1 MDNHPSATRALRP
14 VRLPALCSSTLAL
27 GAALAGCVPAGMPM
41 TDLPPRITYVCQQGG
56 PVTVLRAADA
66 RQADVTVPG
75 RRFVLTRVDSA
86 AQEKYA
92 DGRATLY
99 LEGEKALLT
108 EDSFVL
114 AGHCASAVPLP
125 VVDSYRY

>member
-1 MDNHPSATRALRP
+1 MDNHPSATRAARP

-27 GAALAGCVPAGMPM
+27 GAALAGCVPAGMLI
-41 TDLPPRITYVCQQGG
+41 TVLPPPQTSIRQHGG
-56 PVTVLRAADA
+56 ALARLRAADG
-66 RQADVTVPG
+66 RQAEVTVPG

-86 AQEKYA
+86 AQEKYG

-125 VVDSYRY
+125 LVDQYRY